1 MAIRGFQSSSLGNL
15 AEESTTEEKQRERRL
30 EAEEGRMVSS
40 PQSKWM
46 TFLEDNLLD
55 DSPQP
60 NAFFWCGLNEQA
72 DLSVDNSC
80 CKANMDDQDKA
91 GSKKR
96 ARDENGG
103 GTSSKACREKKRR
116 DRLNDRF
123 LELSTLLEP
132 GRTPKTDKIVIL
144 LDALRTLT
152 QLKGEA
158 RQLNDSNE
166 KLRDTIKK
174 LKADKGELRDEKQRL
189 KSEKERLE
197 QQLKLMTMPTGY
209 LPHPAALHAAMTAFA
224 AQNQVATGKG
234 ASVPAY
240 PGMGMGMWQWMPPAA
255 LDTSQDHMLRPPVA

>member
-1 MAIRGFQSSSLGNL
+1 MA
-15 AEESTTEEKQRERRL
+15 
-30 EAEEGRMVSS
+30 SS

-46 TFLEDNLLD
+46 TFLDDNLLD
-55 DSPQP
+55 DTPQS
-60 NAFFWCGLNEQA
+60 NAFFWCGLNAQA
-72 DLSVDNSC
+72 DISVDNSC
-80 CKANMDDQDKA
+80 CMANVDNQEKGKA

-96 ARDENGG
+96 QRDENG
-103 GTSSKACREKKRR
+103 GTSSKACREKMRR

-144 LDALRTLT
+144 SDALRTLN
-152 QLKGEA
+152 QLKTESQ
-158 RQLNDSNE
+158 QLKESNE
-166 KLRDTIKK
+166 RLRESIKK

-189 KSEKERLE
+189 KTEKERLE
-197 QQLKLMTMPTGY
+197 QQLKLMSMPAGY

-224 AQNQVATGKG
+224 AQNQVAAGGKAG
-234 ASVPAY
+234 SMSGY

>member
-1 MAIRGFQSSSLGNL
+1 MA
-15 AEESTTEEKQRERRL
+15 
-30 EAEEGRMVSS
+30 SS

-123 LELSTLLEP
+123 LELGTLLEP
-132 GRTPKTDKIVIL
+132 GRTPKTDKILIL
-144 LDALRTLT
+144 SDALRTLN
-152 QLKGEA
+152 QLKTEA
-158 RQLNDSNE
+158 QQLNNSNE
-166 KLRDTIKK
+166 KLRDSIKK

-189 KSEKERLE
+189 KSEKDKLE
-197 QQLKLMTMPTGY
+197 QQFKLMSLQTGY
-209 LPHPAALHAAMTAFA
+209 VPHPAALHHAAMSAFA
-224 AQNQVATGKG
+224 AQSQVAAAGKG
-234 ASVPAY
+234 ASLPGY
-240 PGMGMGMWQWMPPAA
+240 PGVGMGMWQWMPPAA